1 MMRARG
7 MIFAAAVLCAIAAHA
22 QTQARVTIVA
32 LGASNTEGWGVSA
45 AEAYP
50 AKLQALLNA
59 RGIDAAV
66 INAGIAAHWAPI
78 RHRELLHDRASYRYY
93 WQVIERARRTGQ
105 PLPAEAEQAW
115 FGDTTA

>member
-1 MMRARG
+1 MHPCVGLPRVCCSARPRTSANRAASAVVCQRSGGSMMRAGG

-22 QTQARVTIVA
+22 QPQARVTIVA

-50 AKLQALLNA
+50 AKLQVQLNA

-66 INAGIAAHWAPI
+66 I
-78 RHRELLHDRASYRYY
+78 
-93 WQVIERARRTGQ
+93 
-105 PLPAEAEQAW
+105 
-115 FGDTTA
+115 